1 MYIEGEELPFL
12 VHNMQTYIHTHIYTK
27 IIIVRQ
33 LSFGCS
39 GESAENSSIVS

>member
-12 VHNMQTYIHTHIYTK
+12 GAHADIYTHIYTK

-33 LSFGCS
+33 LSSGCS